1 MKNKNIFPS
10 ASNDEIAVH
19 ILSANKIDLEK
30 TMVNLNFIPKKKKQ
44 NKENKSFNKTRETF
58 FDSFRHST
66 HFAPLHNL
74 I

>member
-30 TMVNLNFIPKKKKQ
+30 TMVNLNFIPKKKKTKQ
-44 NKENKSFNKTRETF
+44 RK
-58 FDSFRHST
+58 
-66 HFAPLHNL
+66 
-74 I
+74 